1 MLERC
6 HATNRNGKRCTHFPM
21 VGQRV
26 CHMHGGK
33 SPQAL
38 RKAEERMRDLVDP
51 AIASLRRQIDADE
64 FPAVKFVLE
73 YAGFRIP
80 VQVHS
85 DQAVTIRVVRE
96 EQPVIAIERAL
107 NNGHDQS

>member
-38 RKAEERMRDLVDP
+38 RKAEERLRALVDP
-51 AIASLRRQIDADE
+51 SVARLAELIAHADSDSVSLTALRY
-64 FPAVKFVLE
+64 VLD
-73 YAGFRIP
+73 YAGFKPADKAQI
-80 VQVHS
+80 
-85 DQAVTIRVVRE
+85 DQALNVTVTFDRPDVLSL
-96 EQPVIAIERAL
+96 PD
-107 NNGHDQS
+107 GS